1 MLQPLSGRA
10 VIVTGGGTGLGHACA
25 SVLAQSGAIVTICGR
40 TEATLQAS
48 AARIAAQ
55 ISGEGAIQYG
65 VGDAADEADMREI
78 VRIATARTGRLD
90 GCIANAGGGGMPG
103 ATHQQSVDEFTRI
116 LRVNLVATMVT
127 VKCAMEPM
135 RKAGGGSLV
144 FISSLNGDSRVAA
157 NYTSAYSAAKAGIDQ
172 LMRVA
177 ACEYGKDRIRVNSIR
192 PGYIH
197 TEINDQHVGKG
208 TGFYQSCR
216 DNVLLDGPL
225 GQPEDIAHLARFL
238 IGPES
243 RWITGQAFSV
253 DGGQSLNRGPDSTS
267 LMQALGLAL

>member
-1 MLQPLSGRA
+1 MQQPLSGKA
-10 VIVTGGGTGLGHACA
+10 VIVTGGGTGIGHACA
-25 SVLAQSGAIVTICGR
+25 SLLARSGAIVTLCGR

-48 AARIAAQ
+48 AARIAER
-55 ISGEGAIQYG
+55 ITGEGVIQYG
-65 VGDAADEADMREI
+65 VGDASDESDMREI
-78 VRIATARTGRLD
+78 VRIATARTGLLD

-103 ATHQQSVDEFTRI
+103 ATHQQAVDEFIRI
-116 LRVNLVATMVT
+116 LRINLVATMVT
-127 VKCAMEPM
+127 VKAVIEPM
-135 RKAGGGSLV
+135 QKAGGGSLV
-144 FISSLNGDSRVAA
+144 FISSLNGDPRVAA

-177 ACEYGKDRIRVNSIR
+177 ACEYGRQRIRVNSIR

-197 TEINDQHVGKG
+197 TEINDRHVGEG

-225 GQPEDIAHLARFL
+225 GQPDDIAQLARFL

-243 RWITGQAFSV
+243 RWITGQAFNV
-253 DGGQSLNRGPDSTS
+253 DGGQSLNRGPDSSS
-267 LMQALGLAL
+267 LMQALGLPL